1 MAASGRDRRVRIP
14 MVATARQY
22 RFDAMFEVP
31 RGICNLI
38 AMTGASTHAAYPRV
52 PWAGDPLGT

>member
-1 MAASGRDRRVRIP
+1 MAASGRDQGVRIP
-14 MVATARQY
+14 TGTPARQY

-38 AMTGASTHAAYPRV
+38 AMTGARTHATYPRV
-52 PWAGDPLGT
+52 PRAGDPLGT

>member
-14 MVATARQY
+14 TSAIARQY

-31 RGICNLI
+31 
-38 AMTGASTHAAYPRV
+38 AVSVTSSQ
-52 PWAGDPLGT
+52 